1 MSSLTELRLGLLEN
15 GWHPLPV
22 IGKACR
28 LPNWTNYCSQPP
40 TREEIIR
47 WEEDR
52 REERST
58 GIATGHIVAIDIDV
72 ASSIDLVE
80 RLRAEAFDCFGETP
94 FIRVGR
100 APRIALIYR
109 AGEEIRKRA
118 FKAESGLDDG
128 IEVLGVGQQFVAFG
142 IHPTTE
148 RPYEWVGSAS
158 PTSASPDVA
167 PLISSHHLDEFLART
182 NCLMPFLGSPS
193 QKRSGMS
200 GTGAPIRRDEQS
212 GLVVDGRENFLHL
225 CVWSALCEL
234 HQSGEPILAASVAEI
249 AWTKFA
255 DLRSGADL
263 SDGKWRFKSALAKA
277 RGKVRKYNDG
287 SLKLGVTS
295 VYIEPTYPDLAKPAP
310 IARKVVSQAVS
321 DHLAAIEAYEET
333 LRDRKWFVDDRETA
347 RALQP

>member
-22 IGKACR
+22 IGKACL
-28 LPNWTNYCSQPP
+28 LPSWTKYCSQPP

-47 WEEDR
+47 WEDR
-52 REERST
+52 GEEQST
-58 GIATGHIVAIDIDV
+58 GIATGQIVAIDIDV

-109 AGEEIRKRA
+109 AGEEVRKRA
-118 FKAESGLDDG
+118 FKAENRSDDG
-128 IEVLGVGQQFVAFG
+128 IEVLGFGQQFVAFG

-148 RPYEWVGSAS
+148 RPYEWIGSAS
-158 PTSASPDVA
+158 PTSASPDLA
-167 PLISSHHLDEFLART
+167 PLISCHHLDEFLARA
-182 NCLMPFLGSPS
+182 NCLMPFLRRSD

-212 GLVVDGRENFLHL
+212 GLIVDGRENFLHL

-234 HQSGEPILAASVAEI
+234 HQSGEAVLAASVAEN
-249 AWTKFA
+249 AWATFT

-263 SDGKWRFKSALAKA
+263 SDGKWTFKSALVKA
-277 RGKVRKYNDG
+277 RGKVRRYNDG
-287 SLKLGVTS
+287 SLKLGATIAFV
-295 VYIEPTYPDLAKPAP
+295 EPTYPDLSKPAP
-310 IARKVVSQAVS
+310 IAREVVRHVVS
-321 DHLAAIEAYEET
+321 DHLAAIEAYEEA
-333 LRDRKWFVDDRETA
+333 LRERNWLVDDRETA
-347 RALQP
+347 RPRQP